1 MLISDVMT
9 TNVVSI
15 PSNTSLA
22 DARRIMEVHHFRRIP
37 VIDRGKLV
45 GIVTNDMLDK
55 SGPSQLTT
63 FSMHEIS
70 YLLNKITVDQVMR
83 RDVVTASP
91 DMTVEE
97 AVAIAQSK
105 HIGALIVM
113 DGDKVVG
120 VCTTNDF
127 FYRILNP
134 VLGIGI
140 PGSRLVVRNCYMGPD
155 IEKVLSIINKMKLKI
170 VNLFLI
176 DFPEVKK
183 HDLVIHIDSSNAV
196 PVVEEIR
203 RLGFTTEERKR
214 GETE

>member
-1 MLISDVMT
+1 MLVSDVMT

-15 PSNTSLA
+15 PSNTTLA
-22 DARRIMEVHHFRRIP
+22 DARRIMEAHHFRRIP

-45 GIVTNDMLDK
+45 GIVTRDMLDK

-70 YLLNKITVDQVMR
+70 YLLNKITVEQIMR
-83 RDVVTASP
+83 RDVLTATP
-91 DMTVEE
+91 DTTVEE
-97 AVAIAQSK
+97 AVALAQSK
-105 HIGALIVM
+105 HVGALIVM
-113 DGDKVVG
+113 EGDNVVG

-140 PGSRLVVRNCYMGPD
+140 PGSRLVVRNCYLGPD
-155 IEKVLSIINKMKLKI
+155 IEKVLSVINKMKYKV

-183 HDLVIHIDSSNAV
+183 HDLVIHIDSSSAAAAV
-196 PVVEEIR
+196 EAIGK
-203 RLGFTTEERKR
+203 LGFTTEERKR
-214 GETE
+214 GEVE